1 LELAIPT
8 TCTENPELWL
18 AAQPRVRHASCGH
31 ATSTH
36 GIFIGVWFYDFHR
49 STTAAACQS
58 TPVVLPGFESFVT
71 PLPASTVPLRFVP
84 CTVSMTPA
92 VPHGAQASS
101 VAPRMA
107 TPTLAAPSATATPHA
122 ATDVTTS

>member
-1 LELAIPT
+1 VFDGRKAKKKEYK
-8 TCTENPELWL
+8 
-18 AAQPRVRHASCGH
+18 HAHYKLTRFAEYPCRL
-31 ATSTH
+31 T
-36 GIFIGVWFYDFHR
+36 
-49 STTAAACQS
+49 
-58 TPVVLPGFESFVT
+58 FVT

-92 VPHGAQASS
+92 VPHVAQASS